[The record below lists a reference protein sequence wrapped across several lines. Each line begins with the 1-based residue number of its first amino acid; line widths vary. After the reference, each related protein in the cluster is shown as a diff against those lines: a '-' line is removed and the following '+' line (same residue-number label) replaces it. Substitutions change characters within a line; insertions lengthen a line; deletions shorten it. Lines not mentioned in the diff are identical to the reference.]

1 VLASQATTDEY
12 DPSYSMNVRDPFDT
26 HRSPAF
32 NTIRGTAT
40 NITQRVREASTK
52 AYDTSKQAVED
63 LSSFAIPQ
71 SAPSFTDPPREMENK
86 AWGTS
91 GVTARSHNGHTAG
104 SVISGMQDRV
114 GNLFEGN
121 RDLPM
126 YKDKP
131 YSYASPRRRKSL
143 WRRKRVL
150 LIATP
155 VVLFVLYFLGLFTS
169 DGDARKDAQSR
180 WSFLRGQEK
189 SGAKADWMERR
200 EKVKQAFTLSWDAY
214 ERYAWG
220 KLISIQVVLE

>member
-1 VLASQATTDEY
+1 
-12 DPSYSMNVRDPFDT
+12 MNVRDPFDT

-32 NTIRGTAT
+32 NIIRGTAT

-63 LSSFAIPQ
+63 LSSFSIPQ
-71 SAPSFTDPPREMENK
+71 SAPSFTDSPREMENK
-86 AWGTS
+86 AWGNS
-91 GVTARSHNGHTAG
+91 GVTSRSHNGHTAG
-104 SVISGMQDRV
+104 SVISGVQDRV
-114 GNLFEGN
+114 GSLFEGN

-131 YSYASPRRRKSL
+131 YSYASPRRRKPL

-155 VVLFVLYFLGLFTS
+155 VVLFVLYFLGLFS
-169 DGDARKDAQSR
+169 DGEARKDAHNR
-180 WSFLRGQEK
+180 WSFLRGKER
-189 SGAKADWMERR
+189 SGKVDWMERR
-200 EKVKQAFTLSWDAY
+200 VKVKEAFTLSWDAY

-220 KLISIQVVLE
+220 KLISL